1 MALSEPQLAQK
12 RLSELRT
19 PTKPIIL
26 FKRFLKTRVDPDGD
40 LLWSYS
46 AQEGR
51 LNFGRSSLHNYRV
64 QAGVHLRASRRGV
77 EVKISPGLLELESRA
92 SDTLALSQKFEVV
105 ATDSSALTRKI
116 RLSNLGKEA
125 VKVIVI
131 SLHDPTSINFRGSS
145 DPPGGVG
152 VNAFNRGDH
161 VAIDDLGDVAGARVI
176 GCSPAPGIT
185 YMTKDKTRVLEL
197 LERGEL
203 SESTA
208 GISGPIMVLTQH
220 ELEIAPR
227 SSAGVTF
234 VSVHNSSGL
243 DGALSTFTSIISHE
257 GGGVVEKPQ
266 QQQRPVPPVI
276 ASSSQDLNFAFA
288 WALSRVSAIEG
299 DPSLLDR
306 LETIRSLSL
315 VNPELCLRIV
325 GEAMASQRKN
335 GALPH
340 SLEKG
345 TDGVLE
351 TSLFL
356 MNASL
361 AFRVLAEKKE
371 IRACFQSLKRAAKY
385 LRDLARHRLVHCNP
399 ALPQGWRREL
409 RAGYPTGILTEVNFA
424 IAGAL
429 RAFGALAAALGKGS
443 DAALASDASENLIGL
458 IREKLLGGISAGLV
472 LNVDKKGRVHRE
484 ESIDQVLACY
494 RLPLSQSLTAA
505 LARRML
511 EKDFETGF
519 GPRTLPTTSTLFV
532 NGNYFEGQLGGYWTR
547 AALACALVSYRAGY
561 AGLGSAQLL
570 KVSKLVHDGVAGLPG
585 EFPYWF
591 DPENRGSHGEESD
604 PVAAARLIES
614 VFYGEMG
621 LWEENRADP
630 PKATQV
636 KWLFA
641 SGFGNGGSQALFL
654 GREGDEVRIET
665 SSREP
670 RKADGTYGRFERLVT
685 KPHVMA
691 VQFSDPGNL
700 VCLGSSSD
708 QPFSC
713 VLSVPLRDPSLA
725 RHLVARLE
733 EFNCESGRWVEGP
746 TVRLQEKLTVSVN
759 LPPYGWKMLRLRP
772 PPTPSSLS

>member
-19 PTKPIIL
+19 LAKPIIL
-26 FKRFLKTRVDPDGD
+26 FKRFLKTRVDTDGD

-51 LNFGRSSLHNYRV
+51 LIFGRSSLHIYRV
-64 QAGVHLRASRRGV
+64 QAGVRLRASRRGV
-77 EVKISPGLLELESRA
+77 EIKISPALLELESRA

-105 ATDSSALTRKI
+105 ASDSSALTRKI

-125 VKVIVI
+125 VKIIVI
-131 SLHDPTSINFRGSS
+131 SLHDPTSINFRGST
-145 DPPGGVG
+145 DPTGGVD

-161 VAIDDLGDVAGARVI
+161 VAIDDLGDEAGARVI
-176 GCSPAPGIT
+176 GCSPAPRII
-185 YMTKDKTRVLEL
+185 YMTKDKSKAFEL

-208 GISGPIMVLTQH
+208 GISGPVMVLTQN
-220 ELEIAPR
+220 ELEIPPR
-227 SSAGVTF
+227 GSAEMTF
-234 VSVHNSSGL
+234 ISVHNSSVL
-243 DGALSTFTSIISHE
+243 EGALSTFSSIISQG
-257 GGGVVEKPQ
+257 GGGVVS
-266 QQQRPVPPVI
+266 QQQRPVPVI
-276 ASSSQDLNFAFA
+276 LGSSSQDLNFAFA

-315 VNPELCLRIV
+315 INPELCLRIV
-325 GEAMASQRKN
+325 REAMASQRKN

-340 SLEKG
+340 SLEKD

-409 RAGYPTGILTEVNFA
+409 RAGYPTGILTEVNFT

-429 RAFGALAAALGKGS
+429 RAFGALAAAVGKGS
-443 DAALASDASENLIGL
+443 DAALATDASENLIGL

-472 LNVDKKGRVHRE
+472 LNVDEKGRVHRE

-570 KVSKLVHDGVAGLPG
+570 KVSRLVHDGVAGLPG

-591 DPENRGSHGEESD
+591 DPEHHGSHGEESD

-621 LWEENRADP
+621 LSEENLVDP

-641 SGFGNGGSQALFL
+641 SGFGFGGSQALFL

-665 SSREP
+665 STR
-670 RKADGTYGRFERLVT
+670 G
-685 KPHVMA
+685 
-691 VQFSDPGNL
+691 
-700 VCLGSSSD
+700 
-708 QPFSC
+708 
-713 VLSVPLRDPSLA
+713 
-725 RHLVARLE
+725 
-733 EFNCESGRWVEGP
+733 
-746 TVRLQEKLTVSVN
+746 
-759 LPPYGWKMLRLRP
+759 
-772 PPTPSSLS
+772 